1 MGLTLASLRNS
12 WGAWEG
18 ALPSGQAKPEPG
30 RSIWW
35 PSHPSPGWG
44 KEQPKGTRPG
54 GLSLGP
60 AGLPK
65 LAELVTN
72 KCRRAGAAGLLYPH
86 WRPRAGRQ
94 WAPGPVLIVRICGR
108 GHEGAQRAPGLPIPE
123 TLDVTRGEDVSI
135 EALDG
140 HWPTPI
146 GRVRGPRPWRSPR
159 ASGESP
165 WGSLFA
171 PLLLAFFLLSNPH
184 QLHTS
189 ALPADDH
196 EEAVDDS
203 KQTAHDADE
212 RRQCLVPALQ
222 GLFTG
227 RSPEGII
234 WLRGQQLEPKCC
246 HSARHS
252 AGNRRESPSHVSLG
266 WRRPE
271 LLSER
276 GCAGAGGAAVAGC
289 QSLQLT
295 GVR

>member
-1 MGLTLASLRNS
+1 MSLAERWRRWGRKADLLHLDMQESGPWDPQQWARRWGHPWRSPTNQKSKARVPRSPPSPPLHTHTHRQHTHNPEHSPVGLTLASLRNS

-72 KCRRAGAAGLLYPH
+72 ECRRAGAAGLLYPH

-123 TLDVTRGEDVSI
+123 TLDVTLWERKHRCKSATAEPCPES
-135 EALDG
+135 
-140 HWPTPI
+140 HP
-146 GRVRGPRPWRSPR
+146 GRWPRP
-159 ASGESP
+159 
-165 WGSLFA
+165 A
-171 PLLLAFFLLSNPH
+171 PSQA
-184 QLHTS
+184 
-189 ALPADDH
+189 
-196 EEAVDDS
+196 
-203 KQTAHDADE
+203 
-212 RRQCLVPALQ
+212 
-222 GLFTG
+222 
-227 RSPEGII
+227 
-234 WLRGQQLEPKCC
+234 
-246 HSARHS
+246 
-252 AGNRRESPSHVSLG
+252 
-266 WRRPE
+266 
-271 LLSER
+271 
-276 GCAGAGGAAVAGC
+276 
-289 QSLQLT
+289 
-295 GVR
+295 